1 MRPLRDVSE
10 SDVEHDV
17 VEIMEVAGK
26 LHPAV
31 VVLLLLVPMVLQ
43 GSITRM
49 VTTTI
54 IIGTFIL

>member
-31 VVLLLLVPMVLQ
+31 VLLLLVPMVLQ
-43 GSITRM
+43 GSTTRM

-54 IIGTFIL
+54 IIVTFIL